1 MGYTKI
7 KMWFNIEKWKAFWT
21 HQTYPIQIEQLFAY
35 IAQPLYVAFFGGGGR
50 KVSTQEVS
58 QHLVFKEMDSNRF
71 SLLTRL

>member
-1 MGYTKI
+1 VFDVWGVGGGLGGGGGGC
-7 KMWFNIEKWKAFWT
+7 WGGGGGGGGWGGEG
-21 HQTYPIQIEQLFAY
+21 
-35 IAQPLYVAFFGGGGR
+35 GGGGR